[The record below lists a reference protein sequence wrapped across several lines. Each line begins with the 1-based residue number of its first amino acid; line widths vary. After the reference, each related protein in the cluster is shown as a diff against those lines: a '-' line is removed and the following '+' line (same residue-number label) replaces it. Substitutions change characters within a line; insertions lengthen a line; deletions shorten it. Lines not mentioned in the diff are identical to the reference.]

1 MSLFVRCAFEY
12 QAVEYD
18 KINDKRYCQS
28 CWFNIPYKE
37 KYETNK
43 KLVDELNEELT
54 NKWGEYVRLHEELHS
69 HKGKPISETDL
80 PEVNR
85 LLKDIQEMLLRYIQ
99 LTLHSYS

>member
-1 MSLFVRCAFEY
+1 MKL
-12 QAVEYD
+12 
-18 KINDKRYCQS
+18 I
-28 CWFNIPYKE
+28 
-37 KYETNK
+37 K

-85 LLKDIQEMLLRYIQ
+85 LLKDIQEMFAEIYPA
-99 LTLHSYS
+99 LHFIATREKFANNAATEYGKFLKDLERASSAQEGPNNALH